1 MKIVAIVQARLEST
15 RFPSKILARVGNV
28 TSLEYQIH
36 RLKNS
41 RLIDEV
47 VVAMPDSNVNR
58 ELQNWIEEL
67 GCSVFFGSDSDVLSR
82 FYLAAVKYEAKI
94 VVRITADCPLIDP
107 GLVDKV
113 IENYLKNPNCGIST
127 NTQPP
132 SFPDGL
138 DCSVFSF
145 QDLEFAHV

>member
-15 RFPSKILARVGNV
+15 RFPSKILERVGNV
-28 TSLEYQIH
+28 PSLEYQIH

-47 VVAMPDSNVNR
+47 VVAMPDSNVHR
-58 ELQNWIEEL
+58 ELQNWIEAL

-107 GLVDKV
+107 G
-113 IENYLKNPNCGIST
+113 
-127 NTQPP
+127 
-132 SFPDGL
+132 
-138 DCSVFSF
+138 
-145 QDLEFAHV
+145 